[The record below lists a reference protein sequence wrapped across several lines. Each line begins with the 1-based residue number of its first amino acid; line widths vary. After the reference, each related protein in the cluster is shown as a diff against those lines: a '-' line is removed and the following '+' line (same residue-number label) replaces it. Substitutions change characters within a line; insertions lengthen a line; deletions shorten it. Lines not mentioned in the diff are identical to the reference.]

1 MRDVGPAGHGEEES
15 VDERGFEEPTWADL
29 LQAVGQGAAHPTGD
43 QRATL
48 LAYWDRVPDVAYA
61 KRCVIAHYLADLHSD
76 PLDALRWNLAAL
88 DAYSGVRRDDL
99 ASIGIDDA
107 TSFEPSLHLNVG
119 NDYFM
124 LERFAEAAHHAQ
136 AAMSAQDQPATSP
149 LAAMISRGAIRL
161 RERAEQALQ
170 RRRELTG
177 E

>member
-1 MRDVGPAGHGEEES
+1 M
-15 VDERGFEEPTWADL
+15 DERDFEPTWADL
-29 LQAVGQGAAHPTGD
+29 LQAVGQGALHPTGD
-43 QRATL
+43 QLATL
-48 LAYWDRVPDVAYA
+48 LAYWDRAPVAAYA

-107 TSFEPSLHLNVG
+107 ASFEPSLHLNVG

-124 LERFAEAAHHAQ
+124 LGRFAEAAQHAR
-136 AAMSAQDQPATSP
+136 AAMTARDQPAASSP
-149 LAAMISRGAIRL
+149 LAAMIARGAIRL
-161 RERAEQALQ
+161 RERADQALQ
-170 RRRELTG
+170 QRRELTG